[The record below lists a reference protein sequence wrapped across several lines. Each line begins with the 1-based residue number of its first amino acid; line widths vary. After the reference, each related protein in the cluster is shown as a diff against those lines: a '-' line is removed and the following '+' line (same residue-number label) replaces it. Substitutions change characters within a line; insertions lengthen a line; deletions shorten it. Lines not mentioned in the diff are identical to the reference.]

1 MKRIITCVLIAFTIA
16 LVNPLYA
23 QPSQEKQDRLSQL
36 EKQVT
41 ALKAKSDSAE
51 RALKDAKEASK
62 HQPQEKVEAAKAAVD
77 NAEKEYSRLYN
88 DWKTKNKDLQDLR
101 SELDAQANPENNDPT
116 PLEVEEVNDS
126 SMVAEAATDSTEV
139 AEDAGVDDAEKPS
152 LPWWLYL
159 LMIGLPILCSVLVYF
174 ILNNKIDELKMRL
187 RADSQATQRALNQRL
202 DSMADK
208 TDRIETSMRTV
219 RQDMRNRDFVSPTP
233 QPAPYGPTPQPAQPK
248 RPTEF
253 YLSMPSA
260 DGSWSEVS
268 TVNTQGQCLYILN
281 SPDGINGTF
290 KVINEPIAI
299 QMILMG
305 VGKYLNPV
313 CRVSNTA
320 SQVNGIVTDEPG
332 TAVFE
337 NGVWRMTK
345 KAVVHYV

>member
-1 MKRIITCVLIAFTIA
+1 MKRFIVTITFALTMIIAIPTFGQTTAADWQKKVDSLQLKLKMTNDNIEAANEAA
-16 LVNPLYA
+16 LNAKTQDEKAEA
-23 QPSQEKQDRLSQL
+23 QKDRQS
-36 EKQVT
+36 
-41 ALKAKSDSAE
+41 ALDDNHKVAAE
-51 RALKDAKEASK
+51 LRTAKEK
-62 HQPQEKVEAAKAAVD
+62 LKK
-77 NAEKEYSRLYN
+77 
-88 DWKTKNKDLQDLR
+88 
-101 SELDAQANPENNDPT
+101 AQAAEGISATPNNDPT
-116 PLEVEEVNDS
+116 PPVVEGEEVNDS
-126 SMVAEAATDSTEV
+126 SMVSEEAATDSIGTTEEAAAKE
-139 AEDAGVDDAEKPS
+139 AEGSS

-159 LMIGLPILCSVLVYF
+159 LMIGLPILCSGLVYF

-187 RADSQATQRALNQRL
+187 RADNQATQRALNQRI
-202 DSMADK
+202 DSVVDK

-219 RQDMRNRDFVSPTP
+219 RQDIRNRDFVSPTP
-233 QPAPYGPTPQPAQPK
+233 QPSPYGQPTQPVQPK

-260 DGSWSEVS
+260 DGTWSEVS

-281 SPDGINGTF
+281 SPNGINGTF

>member
-1 MKRIITCVLIAFTIA
+1 MKRFIVTITFALTMIIAIPAFGQTTAAEWQQKVNTLQQKLDSTNIKIKAADEAA
-16 LVNPLYA
+16 LNAKTQDEKATA
-23 QPSQEKQDRLSQL
+23 QKDRQS
-36 EKQVT
+36 
-41 ALKAKSDSAE
+41 ALDENHKVAAE
-51 RALKDAKEASK
+51 LRAA
-62 HQPQEKVEAAKAAVD
+62 KVELDKAQKAEGISAA
-77 NAEKEYSRLYN
+77 EI
-88 DWKTKNKDLQDLR
+88 
-101 SELDAQANPENNDPT
+101 NDPT
-116 PLEVEEVNDS
+116 PPVVEGEEVNDS
-126 SMVAEAATDSTEV
+126 SMVPEAAADTAAV
-139 AEDAGVDDAEKPS
+139 AEESGVEEAEKPS

-159 LMIGLPILCSVLVYF
+159 LMIGLPILCSGLVYF

-219 RQDMRNRDFVSPTP
+219 RQDIRNRDFVSPTP
-233 QPAPYGPTPQPAQPK
+233 QPAPYGQPTQPVQPK